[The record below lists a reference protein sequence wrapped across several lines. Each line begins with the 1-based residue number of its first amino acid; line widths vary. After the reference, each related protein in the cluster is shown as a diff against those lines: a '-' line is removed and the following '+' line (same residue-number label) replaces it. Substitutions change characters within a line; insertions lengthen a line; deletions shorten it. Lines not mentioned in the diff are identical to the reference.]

1 MTNKDQNKRKEKSN
15 KPKLTQKEKDEKK
28 KAKNQAEKSSITT
41 GK

>member
-1 MTNKDQNKRKEKSN
+1 MASKDQSNRKEKSN

-28 KAKNQAEKSSITT
+28 KAKKQGDKGAIST